1 MPPARSASPQTL
13 AVLGAL
19 LDDPATWHHGYELS
33 RRTGLASGT
42 LYPILIRLA
51 DQGRLDQRWEPPVRP
66 GRPPRHAYRLTPDG
80 LAWARTAIAA
90 QPGKKSRPLTRPNL
104 ANPELT

>member
-1 MPPARSASPQTL
+1 MPPTRTASPQTL

-19 LDDPATWHHGYELS
+19 LDDPAEWRHGYALS

-51 DQGRLDQRWEPPVRP
+51 DQGRLEQRWDPPERP
-66 GRPPRHAYRLTPDG
+66 GRPPRHASRLPPDG
-80 LAWARTAIAA
+80 VAWARTALAA
-90 QPGKKSRPLTRPNL
+90 PTAETSRPQSRPYRG
-104 ANPELT
+104 NPELA